1 MFFSN
6 HLCSIALSPKLMYVV
21 ECGEFNDIIAW
32 SNDGLSFCINNTLA
46 FEKAVLPVVFK
57 AAKWESFARKLARW
71 GFRRIRLTGAYA
83 DQGAAFIHPQF
94 CRGDFALSKLMSC
107 GNEDHANTEEQQ
119 VVSILA
125 SLNSSR
131 EPANTPRE
139 VRGVSDAACAPSGA
153 APRRAEY
160 FVQRPMAMCEG
171 NDVNATR
178 TMASFPELKATRQ
191 QEPAPIVQDL
201 CRKSPKEAGG
211 RMMPR
216 QFQML
221 ADPKNS
227 MPWFP
232 APRSMNYTSSTPA
245 SSLRTTTFAHRIGDE
260 YEDFR
265 KQNPQL
271 LTNSNGSSITRVN
284 SSCNSL
290 PKKTVQE
297 GYQGIN
303 SEEFLSSSNN
313 ILRVCV
319 PPLPTFGLK
328 GSSLMQALMHNHS
341 QKKKRKMTNDIGYET
356 SHSRPLYLR
365 RTPVHDGKC

>member
-1 MFFSN
+1 
-6 HLCSIALSPKLMYVV
+6 MYVV

-71 GFRRIRLTGAYA
+71 GFKRIRLTGTYA
-83 DQGAAFIHPQF
+83 EQGAAFIHPQF
-94 CRGDFALSKLMSC
+94 RRGDFALSKLMSC

-153 APRRAEY
+153 ASRRAEY
-160 FVQRPMAMCEG
+160 FVQCQMAMCEG

-178 TMASFPELKATRQ
+178 TMVSIPELKATRK

-201 CRKSPKEAGG
+201 RRDSPKQAEG
-211 RMMPR
+211 RVMPR

-227 MPWFP
+227 MLWLP
-232 APRSMNYTSSTPA
+232 ARSMNYTSSTPA
-245 SSLRTTTFAHRIGDE
+245 SSFRTTTSAHRIGDHCKE
-260 YEDFR
+260 FH

-290 PKKTVQE
+290 PKKQE
-297 GYQGIN
+297 GYQGMK
-303 SEEFLSSSNN
+303 SEVLSSSNN
-313 ILRVCV
+313 ILRVCI
-319 PPLPTFGLK
+319 PPLPTSGLK
-328 GSSLMQALMHNHS
+328 GRSLMQALMHNHS
-341 QKKKRKMTNDIGYET
+341 QKKKRKMTNDIGFET
-356 SHSRPLYLR
+356 SHSSPLYLR
-365 RTPVHDGKC
+365 RTTPVHDRKC